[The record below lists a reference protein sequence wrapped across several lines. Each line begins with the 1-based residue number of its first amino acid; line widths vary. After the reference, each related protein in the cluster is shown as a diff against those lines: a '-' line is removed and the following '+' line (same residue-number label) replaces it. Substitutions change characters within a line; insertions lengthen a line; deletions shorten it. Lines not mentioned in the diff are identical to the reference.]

1 MSVTI
6 PSDFA
11 DRCGWYDGPSGPLLL
26 TQVPEAYFGEPMILV
41 SSGDRVQRVH
51 RVSDTCLRSDDDA
64 LVDLTALSRS
74 SRYLER
80 HVRFIARGVELAGTI
95 ITPATSGPHPAVVFV
110 HGAAGGQRDFNRLF
124 AEPFLAAGVAV
135 LIYDKAGHGL
145 SKGTE
150 PTIYDQ
156 RDAASGALD
165 LLAQQPDLDAARTGL
180 AGVSNGMWAVPMVAS
195 SRRDVAFVVGIG
207 SPGVSMAESEEHR
220 RVKALRDAGVGDPTL
235 VAVAR
240 AWRSIFAIAA
250 TGRADVESVAELE
263 DAMAEVGRSVGLS
276 RYVVPGFAQENP
288 MVSPIPPQLPI
299 DELVQMLTG
308 DPSPELVHD
317 PVPDYLQ
324 VSCPVFLQYGAD
336 DTSVPVAASVERIT
350 QALQQAGVP
359 HLVRVYP
366 ELEHLLNV
374 IPPDVPGA
382 SREAVMYAFEDFH
395 FGAIVRQEMTDWLT
409 ATVGTIQPN
418 HPRAQPEPCPRT
430 SSTSPPS

>member
-6 PSDFA
+6 SPDFA

-41 SSGDRVQRVH
+41 SSGDRVQRLHAVG
-51 RVSDTCLRSDDDA
+51 DTRLRTDDGA
-64 LVDLTALSRS
+64 VLDLDRLSRS
-74 SRYLER
+74 SRYVER
-80 HVRFIARGVELAGTI
+80 LVRFLARGVELAGTI

-150 PTIYDQ
+150 PTIFDQ
-156 RDAASGALD
+156 RDAASAALD
-165 LLAQQPDLDAARTGL
+165 VLARQPDLDAGRTGL

-195 SRRDVAFVVGIG
+195 SQSEVAFVVGIG

-220 RVKALRDAGVGDPTL
+220 RVKALRDAGVGDATL
-235 VAVAR
+235 AAVAR
-240 AWRSIFAIAA
+240 AWRGIFAIAA
-250 TGRADVESVAELE
+250 TGSADAQSVAELG
-263 DAMAEVGRSVGLS
+263 DAMADVGRSTDLS

-288 MVSPIPPQLPI
+288 MVSPIPPRLPV
-299 DELVQMLTG
+299 DELVQMLAD
-308 DPSPELVHD
+308 DPSPELVYD

-336 DTSVPVAASVERIT
+336 DTSVPVTASVERIT
-350 QALQQAGVP
+350 QALRQGGAP

-382 SREAVMYAFEDFH
+382 SREGVMYAFHDFH
-395 FGAIVRQEMTDWLT
+395 FGAGVRQELTSWLT
-409 ATVGTIQPN
+409 ATVGTGE
-418 HPRAQPEPCPRT
+418 A
-430 SSTSPPS
+430 